1 MGEIVYI
8 QTDILRIKEK
18 RVSDS
23 NVYVLTAT
31 PARGG
36 SNADENKLYW
46 NSDGYAIQRSAWTPK
61 LSDCETFAEEEK
73 AIELKEKLQ
82 KMIDETENAKRL
94 IVKDVVVEVLDRKQL
109 MIAKMKGL

>member
-1 MGEIVYI
+1 MSNS
-8 QTDILRIKEK
+8 R
-18 RVSDS
+18 

-36 SNADENKLYW
+36 SNAEEMKLYW
-46 NSDGYAIQRSAWTPK
+46 NSDGYAVQRSAWTPK
-61 LSDCETFAEEEK
+61 LSDCLTFAKEAE

-82 KMIDETENAKRL
+82 KMIDDTEDEKRL
-94 IVKDVVVEVLDRKQL
+94 IVKDVIVEVLDRKQL